1 MRAINIKWQSITT
14 YGETIASLLSRIPFT
29 WLGLSALLFGV
40 ILAKWFWV
48 FFAPSTVST
57 SSLPE
62 RAVSPE
68 IGQLFGRPTQG
79 SEISTAHTPL
89 NIQLLGVFASNR
101 EKPGFA
107 ILKLADNRQVGIAEG
122 EEISAGTRLVKV
134 KTDHVLVDQHG
145 SKQQIYLEKRKIS
158 AAVAPPSNL
167 TTPANT
173 QYEQAVT
180 IVKRQSQ
187 LQR

>member
-1 MRAINIKWQSITT
+1 MRAFNLKWQSITT
-14 YGETIASLLSRIPFT
+14 NGEAIASLLSRSPFT
-29 WLGLSALLFGV
+29 WTGLSALLLGLM
-40 ILAKWFWV
+40 LAKWFWV
-48 FFAPSTVST
+48 FFTPSTLST

-62 RAVSPE
+62 RAVSSE
-68 IGQLFGRPTQG
+68 VGQLFGRSTQG
-79 SEISTAHTPL
+79 SEISTSHTQL

-122 EEISAGTRLVKV
+122 EEISAGTRLIKV
-134 KTDHVLVDQHG
+134 KADHVLVDQHG
-145 SKQQIYLEKRKIS
+145 SKQQIYLEKRNTS

-167 TTPANT
+167 TTSANT

-180 IVKRQSQ
+180 IVKKHSQ